1 MRLSRYYIP
10 TLKENPTEAEVI
22 SHRLLV
28 RAGMI
33 RKLTS
38 GLYSFLPLGLRALEK
53 TSQIIREEMD
63 RIGCQEI
70 MMPLV
75 QPADLWRE
83 TKRWDY
89 YGKELLRIND
99 RHNRDYCL
107 GPTHEEVITDLVRHE
122 IRSYRQLPVNLYQI
136 QTKFR
141 DEIRPRFGLM
151 RCREFLMK
159 DGYSFDQDL
168 KSCQKSYEMVFEAY
182 HRIFKRLG
190 LKFRAVEADTGAI
203 GGSVS
208 HEFMV
213 LAETGEDTIAACSQC
228 QYAAN
233 LEKAEVIAPNLDM
246 DPEKMKNYNQSLQS
260 TALYSEP
267 QIVKTPNMHTV
278 PDVAKFLS
286 VPAHQVI
293 KTLLYEAD
301 NRPLAALIPGDREL
315 NEAKLKNVT
324 GSSELHLA
332 TPEQIESWTG
342 APVGFSGPKDLNISQ
357 IIADQH
363 LLAENDWITGANQTD
378 AHYIHIHLPRD
389 VNVSCYNDLLIA
401 QEGDLCPKC
410 RGKLTFHKGIEVG
423 HVFQLGT
430 KYSQAM
436 QATFLDENG
445 REKEML
451 MGCYGIGVSRVVAA
465 AIEQNHDDDGIIFSP
480 SISPFEVLLICV
492 NLKDQEVVQQAETVY
507 SQLSSMDI
515 EVMLDDRDER
525 PGVKFKDADL
535 LGFPIQIILGAKGLQ
550 KGIVEA
556 KDRKTGQRHSLSLNH
571 FESEFISWRKTIR
584 EEWGVL

>member
-10 TLKENPTEAEVI
+10 TLKEDPTEAEVV

-38 GLYSFLPLGLRALEK
+38 GIYSFLPLGFRALEK
-53 TSQIIREEMD
+53 ISRIIREEMN

-70 MMPLV
+70 MMPMV
-75 QPADLWRE
+75 QPSDLWQE
-83 TKRWDY
+83 TNRWDH
-89 YGKELLRIND
+89 YGKELLRIHD
-99 RHNRDYCL
+99 RHKRDYCL
-107 GPTHEEVITDLVRHE
+107 GPTHEEVITDLLRHE

-159 DGYSFDQDL
+159 DGYSFDRDL
-168 KSCQKSYEMVFEAY
+168 QACQESYKIVFEAY
-182 HRIFKRLG
+182 NRIFERLG

-203 GGSVS
+203 GGSIS

-213 LAETGEDTIAACSQC
+213 LAETGEDTIAACSRC

-233 LEKAEVIAPNLDM
+233 LEKAEVLAIPD
-246 DPEKMKNYNQSLQS
+246 QSLPTNQPS
-260 TALYSEP
+260 PACPAP
-267 QIVKTPNMHTV
+267 QMVETPDMHTV
-278 PDVAKFLS
+278 AEVAKFLS
-286 VPAHQVI
+286 VPPHQVI

-301 NRPLAALIPGDREL
+301 GQPLAALIPGDREL
-315 NEAKLKNVT
+315 NETKLKNVT
-324 GSSELHLA
+324 GASELNLA
-332 TPEQIESWTG
+332 SAEQIESWTG
-342 APVGFSGPKDLNISQ
+342 APVGFSGPKDLNIDP
-357 IIADQH
+357 IIADQQ
-363 LLAENDWITGANQTD
+363 LLKGTDWITGANQPD
-378 AHYIHIHLPRD
+378 AHYTHIHLPRD
-389 VNVSCYNDLLIA
+389 VNVRSYKDLLIVR
-401 QEGDLCPKC
+401 EGDPCPKC
-410 RGKLTFHKGIEVG
+410 QETLNFHKGIEVG

-445 REKEML
+445 REQEMV

-465 AIEQNHDDDGIIFSP
+465 AIEQNHDKDGIIFPP
-480 SISPFEVLLICV
+480 SISPFEVMLICV
-492 NLKDQEVVQQAETVY
+492 NMKDKEVVHQSQAVY
-507 SQLSSMDI
+507 SQLSLLGI

-535 LGFPIQIILGAKGLQ
+535 LGFPIQLILGSKGLQ

-556 KDRKTGQRHSLSLNH
+556 KDRQTGQKQALTLSN
-571 FESEFISWRKTIR
+571 FENEFLSWRKDIIQG
-584 EEWGVL
+584 WGID